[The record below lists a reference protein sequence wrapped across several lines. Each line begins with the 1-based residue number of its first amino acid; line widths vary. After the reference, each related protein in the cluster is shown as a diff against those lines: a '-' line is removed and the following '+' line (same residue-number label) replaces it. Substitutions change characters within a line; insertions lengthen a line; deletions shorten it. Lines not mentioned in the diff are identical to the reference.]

1 MSNLVL
7 IAAVPVLVLAVFA
20 FTVVLKVMWIQT
32 RSGREARC
40 IRCGSRD
47 VRPSW
52 TVSLIDRIYMV
63 FSCSPYRC
71 RSCRARFYRRE
82 PTPVAPVDSV

>member
-1 MSNLVL
+1 MDDFFL
-7 IAAVPVLVLAVFA
+7 IAGAVVLGLLLVGFVLFVM
-20 FTVVLKVMWIQT
+20 LKVMWIQT

-40 IRCGSRD
+40 TRCGSRD

-52 TVSLIDRIYMV
+52 AVGMIDRIYML

-82 PTPVAPVDSV
+82 PTLVE

>member
-1 MSNLVL
+1 MTDYWQ
-7 IAAVPVLVLAVFA
+7 IAAIVAPLVFLVCFA
-20 FTVVLKVMWIQT
+20 ITVAFKVMWIQA

-40 IRCGSRD
+40 TRCGSRD

-52 TVSLIDRIYMV
+52 TIGLMDRVYML

-82 PTPVAPVDSV
+82 PTPDE